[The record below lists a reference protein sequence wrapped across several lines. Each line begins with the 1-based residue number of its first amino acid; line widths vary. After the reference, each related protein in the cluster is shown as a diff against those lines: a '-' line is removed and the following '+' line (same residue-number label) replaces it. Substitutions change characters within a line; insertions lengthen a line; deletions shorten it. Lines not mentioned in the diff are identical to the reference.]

1 MLITLLYEWLIND
14 LINHLI
20 KISFSLRGSI
30 FQIVKIRCKEFYL
43 YAKWM
48 RYLLCR
54 ILSPEIPLTIAV
66 KSLLGIYDCTPLC
79 NLSWGHCRSPEAGRS
94 WITFPEA
101 QEAATGAGVRRWGLG
116 MRGWGV
122 GVGLLLQWVTYY
134 LVLSCVCAHSFYAF
148 SFRHYIVT
156 SLSTEKVL
164 SRLFF

>member
-94 WITFPEA
+94 WITFPEV
-101 QEAATGAGVRRWGLG
+101 QEAATGAGVR
-116 MRGWGV
+116 GWGWACSSS
-122 GVGLLLQWVTYY
+122 GWLTIWFY
-134 LVLSCVCAHSFYAF
+134 LVCARIPFTHSLLDTTLSLLWAQRFYPDF
-148 SFRHYIVT
+148 SLRTVPCP
-156 SLSTEKVL
+156 
-164 SRLFF
+164 